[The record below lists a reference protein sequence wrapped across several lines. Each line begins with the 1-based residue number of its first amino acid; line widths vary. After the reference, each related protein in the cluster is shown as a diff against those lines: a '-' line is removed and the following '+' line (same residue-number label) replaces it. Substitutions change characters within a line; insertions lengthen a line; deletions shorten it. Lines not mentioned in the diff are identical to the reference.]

1 VITVVQ
7 VILDRLVSTKP
18 ASGIAF
24 CTAFTHETINQTIRV
39 FTFEY
44 EAGVDDVA
52 VVLEGIAEASGYQ
65 VAGLY

>member
-1 VITVVQ
+1 VTQ
-7 VILDRLVSTKP
+7 VILDRLHSTKP

-24 CTAFTHETINQTIRV
+24 VTAYTHETINQTIRV

-44 EAGVDDVA
+44 EVGVDVVA
-52 VVLEGIAEASGYQ
+52 TVLEGIAEASGYQ